1 MDVVPGRVML
11 RAFYDDV
18 DMVPRTI
25 VIKQIPNQG
34 GQGESWTFSVFV
46 LNNDF
51 AGIQAPDEDLP
62 PMGALDPDLENN
74 HSNGPVQE
82 EHLDNHAGGWGD
94 WEQQGENQDQHV
106 IGDSGVSQQNQ
117 NQNQN
122 SDSNG
127 NMQIVPFV
135 PLVDPALE
143 VVFTVAEEGPLYF
156 ISDET
161 QGRIQEF
168 FLRKELLEKLVNSL
182 SSSFIPGLVT
192 PSAPFSQLVLPKRK
206 LSKDISIPR

>member
-106 IGDSGVSQQNQ
+106 IGDSG
-117 NQNQN
+117 
-122 SDSNG
+122 
-127 NMQIVPFV
+127 IVPFV